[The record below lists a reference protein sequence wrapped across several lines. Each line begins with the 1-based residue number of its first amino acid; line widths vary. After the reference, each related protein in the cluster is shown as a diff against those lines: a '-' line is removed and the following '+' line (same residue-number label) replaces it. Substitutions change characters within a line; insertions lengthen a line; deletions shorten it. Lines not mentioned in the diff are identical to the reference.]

1 MNPEQKVYLID
12 NVESMCH
19 DDQVKF
25 LKYFIWLFPNVLD
38 DQTVRRLGTHSA
50 ITVDDHE
57 NIICKC
63 SIILPLTDDQLNE
76 LESLDLKEL
85 EVYVHICDVGYPKP
99 SEIKTFCAYLMWLTR
114 QSLGRKEVIHV
125 ATTEER
131 DEFEKITHEMSLQKQ
146 KILDRIT
153 QIETDLR
160 AKIVDND
167 NLKSL
172 QFTINGS
179 FYNNCVGSLYHIEV
193 EHLGG
198 TQYIYDFFI
207 PTEMVLQHDHI
218 EDILSARL
226 ADECDEDDTN
236 NDCVDITDRD
246 EGYTINIRQMSQ
258 AAHDVVMKD
267 MYKPKTEFK
276 NYRTMVVIIDE
287 NEPDP
292 ERCCRY
298 AGESESM
305 PSGSSDEATKAW
317 QEFFGYRPCLLK
329 VTGSTKTVTYLDPD
343 DYRRLIS
350 GRRTDIFTGN
360 DGDVMIEFP
369 RRGIRI
375 ERIAHKL
382 IVSMTDNPD
391 NPNFTYY
398 AHKRGDEDKDN
409 FYLGAYL
416 ANSHDCKLNS
426 LLSNEYLVNVSI
438 GDFRKYAHN
447 KGPGYEIMTFYQ
459 FMYLQTMYILQYKNL
474 NSKIAIG
481 NKKVKLFGIEDLW
494 GEVYQLI
501 DGFGIDDKWQYC
513 VTTDGFNDKFFL
525 YDKIQ
530 IANPGQLIGFMDSA
544 FGTSELGFIPIS
556 AEGSKETYYCD
567 LCTMNKNSVPIVGG
581 LYNQGSFDDG
591 IFDFRCSWH
600 PTNSDDIP
608 YEAVGARLSYY

>member
-1 MNPEQKVYLID
+1 MNPEQKVYHIANMENL
-12 NVESMCH
+12 CY

-25 LKYFIWLFPNVLD
+25 LKYFIGLFPDVLD

-63 SIILPLTDDQLNE
+63 SIMLPLTDDQLNE

-85 EVYVHICDVGYPKP
+85 EVYGHICDVGYPKP

-114 QSLGRKEVIHV
+114 QALGRKEVIHV
-125 ATTEER
+125 ATVEER

-153 QIETDLR
+153 QIETD
-160 AKIVDND
+160 
-167 NLKSL
+167 
-172 QFTINGS
+172 
-179 FYNNCVGSLYHIEV
+179 
-193 EHLGG
+193 
-198 TQYIYDFFI
+198 FFI

-218 EDILSARL
+218 EDILSSRL
-226 ADECDEDDTN
+226 VDECDEDDTN
-236 NDCVDITDRD
+236 DDCADITDRG
-246 EGYTINIRQMSQ
+246 EGSTINIEQISQ

-267 MYKPKTEFK
+267 IPKSEYKK
-276 NYRTMVVIIDE
+276 YRTMVVIIDE

-329 VTGSTKTVTYLDPD
+329 VTGGTKTVTYLDPD

-375 ERIAHKL
+375 ERIGSKL
-382 IVSMTDNPD
+382 IVSMTDDPD
-391 NPNFTYY
+391 DPNFTYY
-398 AHKRGDEDKDN
+398 AHKRGNEDKDN

-513 VTTDGFNDKFFL
+513 VTTDVFNDKFFL

-581 LYNQGSFDDG
+581 LYNQYSYDDG

-600 PTNSDDIP
+600 PTNSDDI
-608 YEAVGARLSYY
+608 VGTRLSYY